1 MVTAQL
7 EDDLLTPNTST
18 SVADIRRKM
27 SDSGS
32 LLGKLIKYNLHGSE
46 MDLKGSG
53 NEEAATPDIDFH
65 IHTERVIAGSRLCD
79 VLRTLFASNGYLI
92 NLQG

>member
-7 EDDLLTPNTST
+7 EDDVLTPNTSN
-18 SVADIRRKM
+18 SVDDVRRKM

-32 LLGKLIKYNLHGSE
+32 FLGKLIKYNFHGSE
-46 MDLKGSG
+46 MDVDGDDESV
-53 NEEAATPDIDFH
+53 TPDIDFH

-92 NLQG
+92 TLRS